1 MINNLISTSVLID
14 YCLMIIISG
23 FQFTITYGFERRS
36 YVFVEFF
43 LSTLLST
50 SLLFKLILKTMP
62 QIMLILSAKPFTL
75 APYYYKIDNILDIY
89 YDYLIDTAQY

>member
-1 MINNLISTSVLID
+1 MDLNDGVFELSHNLPLANYSINTYVL
-14 YCLMIIISG
+14 
-23 FQFTITYGFERRS
+23 
-36 YVFVEFF
+36 VEFF